1 MTTAPDNR
9 LSPIRHF
16 FKWLLLA
23 SMLGLLVG
31 AACALF
37 LHALEWATN
46 LRFMHPWLIWWL
58 PVAVALMALIYKVS
72 CKKSDQGN
80 NLIIEEIH
88 QPGGGVPARM
98 APLVLAG
105 TLVAHLTGASVGRE
119 GTAVQMGGSIAGG
132 LGRRFRQFIQ
142 AKDMPVLLM
151 AGVAGGFGG
160 VFGTPLAGA
169 VFAAEVLTRG
179 HAKYRVIEHW
189 KIQALIPCLIASF
202 TADFIVR
209 HLGVH
214 HMALAPFMDGLPGV
228 SWLLALQVLIATLC
242 FGCAAAA
249 FVQLSH
255 AIKAL
260 LERATPHTWLRAAL
274 GGLATLALVYL
285 AGTHDY
291 LGLGT
296 DSPDPQATTLFS
308 CFFIGG
314 AALTAWLWKMVFT
327 ATAVGSGIKGGEVT
341 PLFFIGAAL
350 GNALAT
356 QFTWWTDRIMG
367 QYPVHLK
374 PAPVELFAALGMV
387 AVFAAAT
394 NAPLACTLMGMEIF
408 GAKWG
413 GYFAVACFGAYL
425 ISGKKGIYTAQKE

>member
-1 MTTAPDNR
+1 MTPDPARRATFIR
-9 LSPIRHF
+9 LCC
-16 FKWLLLA
+16 KWLLLA
-23 SMLGLLVG
+23 LPLGVAVG

-46 LRFMHPWLIWWL
+46 LRLGQPWLLWL
-58 PVAVALMALIYKVS
+58 LPAAAALMALIYQVS

-119 GTAVQMGGSIAGG
+119 GTAVQMGGSIAGA
-132 LGRRFRQFIQ
+132 LGRRFAPFIQ
-142 AKDMPVLLM
+142 ANDMPVLLM
-151 AGVAGGFGG
+151 TGMAAGFGG
-160 VFGTPLAGA
+160 VFGTPIAGA

-179 HAKYRVIEHW
+179 PVKYRTLTHW
-189 KIQALIPCLIASF
+189 KIQALIPCLTGSF
-202 TADFIVR
+202 TADFIAKQWGVR
-209 HLGVH
+209 H
-214 HMALAPFMDGLPGV
+214 MDFTPFMDSLPALGGA
-228 SWLLALQVLIATLC
+228 LALQVLFATLC

-255 AIKAL
+255 AVKAVL
-260 LERATPHTWLRAAL
+260 KRATPHSWLRAAL

-285 AGTHDY
+285 AGSSDY

-296 DSPDPQATTLFS
+296 DSPDPQATTIYS
-308 CFFIGG
+308 CFFVGG

-327 ATAVGSGIKGGEVT
+327 ATAVGAGIKGGEVT
-341 PLFFIGAAL
+341 PLLFIGAAL
-350 GNALAT
+350 GNTLAG
-356 QFTWWTDRIMG
+356 QFSMWNAGIEHKYNLRLPMV
-367 QYPVHLK
+367 PL
-374 PAPVELFAALGMV
+374 ELFAALGMV
-387 AVFAAAT
+387 AVFAAAS

-425 ISGKKGIYTAQKE
+425 ISGKKGIYSAQKE